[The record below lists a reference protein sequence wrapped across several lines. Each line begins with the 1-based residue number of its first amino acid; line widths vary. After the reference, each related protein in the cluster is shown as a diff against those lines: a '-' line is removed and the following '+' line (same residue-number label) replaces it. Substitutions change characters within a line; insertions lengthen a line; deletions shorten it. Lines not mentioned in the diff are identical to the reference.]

1 MIAYNSCLAKVG
13 ICYFMKLLV
22 AEYSRDPST
31 KVIRKI
37 IVDLYKHDKFKS
49 VPFSPAEMKSG
60 LNELFAIVKQV
71 NYMTMTNT
79 GDRDLQ
85 L

>member
-1 MIAYNSCLAKVG
+1 
-13 ICYFMKLLV
+13 MKLLV

-31 KVIRKI
+31 KVIRKL
-37 IVDLYKHDKFKS
+37 IVDLFKHEKFKS
-49 VPFSPAEMKSG
+49 VPTSSAESKSG
-60 LNELFAIVKQV
+60 LSELFAIVKQV

-79 GDRDLQ
+79 ADRNLQ